1 MSADS
6 VDVVV
11 VGGGIGGSSLAAV
24 LAAGGLSVTVLER
37 TTVFPDRVRGEMYV
51 PWGVAIAE
59 ELGLLEPLLDAG
71 AEFTTEWVWYDGAF
85 PPEVAEGLGVH
96 VPDAV
101 PGSAGSSTSP
111 TRRRARHSAI
121 TPRARAPA
129 CCRGVES
136 IDIDLPGDRPC
147 VTWYGESGAGA
158 LTADLLI
165 GADGRSSAVR
175 KAAGIELHSA
185 PVRQYMTGG
194 LVEGDAP
201 LASHIDSYGTG
212 AEVNWYSF
220 PQGPR
225 TSRVYLAHFD
235 VHRYAGPEGSARYLA
250 DLGQCASPDVA
261 SLSSG
266 RLVTP
271 IATHASV
278 DTWTDEPFAPGVVLI
293 GDAAGYND
301 PIVGQGLSLTMAD
314 VRDVA
319 HVVLNGGRSP
329 DDFEEYGRHRSDR
342 HAKQR
347 LSAQTMAE
355 MLCRVRHRAPRA
367 PAACPAAPRDGRADR
382 GAGRRALR
390 RSGHPAAGDRGAGG
404 RPRAVPGRLSVSDS
418 GFRRGSGRGARGC
431 RVKAGR
437 LSIGSTSTP
446 VMPTRRAPSM
456 QTCVSSR
463 KTIRSG
469 AVPSSS
475 AARR

>member
-1 MSADS
+1 MSTDS

-51 PWGVAIAE
+51 PWGVTIAE
-59 ELGLLEPLLDAG
+59 ELGLLAPLLDAG

-85 PPEVAEGLGVH
+85 PPEMAEELGVH

-101 PGSAGSSTSP
+101 PGSRGILNFTHPAACQALSDHAVRQG
-111 TRRRARHSAI
+111 ARVL
-121 TPRARAPA
+121 
-129 CCRGVES
+129 RGVES
-136 IDIDLPGDRPC
+136 IDIDLTGDRPC
-147 VTWYGESGAGA
+147 VTWYGESGGGA

-194 LVEGDAP
+194 LVEGNAP

-212 AEVNWYSF
+212 ADVNWYSF
-220 PQGPR
+220 PQGPN

-278 DTWTDEPFAPGVVLI
+278 DTWTDEPFAAGVVLI

-329 DDFEEYGRHRSDR
+329 DDFGEYGRRRSDR

-355 MLCRVRHRAPRA
+355 MLCAF
-367 PAACPAAPRDGRADR
+367 
-382 GAGRRALR
+382 GAENSERRLRALPLL
-390 RSGHPAAGDRGAGG
+390 GTDELIGALVGVLFAGPDIL
-404 RPRAVPGRLSVSDS
+404 PPGTEVL
-418 GFRRGSGRGARGC
+418 A
-431 RVKAGR
+431 
-437 LSIGSTSTP
+437 
-446 VMPTRRAPSM
+446 
-456 QTCVSSR
+456 
-463 KTIRSG
+463 
-469 AVPSSS
+469 
-475 AARR
+475 AARERFLAA